1 MDMQRQLGLP
11 SQKPPPRRAAAAAD
25 LSAEWRRIECLC
37 ELLGQARRGT
47 TMDASQRQALHAL
60 QRRVDRLR
68 VGPAWRA
75 LTDLYGLDRLDQDL
89 VALALAPDVEP
100 RIGWLYQQL
109 QPGAAG
115 TGPNMSLMQ
124 ELLGIE
130 PAAAGDFHAR
140 AWPGSALQRS
150 SLVRMAGTHGD
161 CSLRPA
167 PRLHHALLG
176 WPLAERDIPGAQRLP
191 QVAGLKHEGLASGRH
206 GLVLAESCQQGLDEF
221 VLWVTQR
228 STVVGRWGAMPTG
241 GPLALFCGPPG
252 TGKTLAA
259 QTVAHTLGWPLYRV
273 DIGLLV
279 SKYIGETEKNLNAL
293 FDAAHGEPLLL
304 LFDEADALFGK
315 RGEVREAHD
324 RYANMEVGHLLTR
337 LERHEGPCVLTTNMR
352 QALDPAFTRR
362 FQVVVDF
369 GRPDANARA
378 ALWQLHLP
386 AHAPG
391 VSELDCQALG
401 ACVELTGGQI
411 RNAALHAAYL
421 AAGESAA
428 IDLPRIA
435 RSVWAE
441 LGKSGHE
448 RSTSGMGMLA
458 AHLPRSL
465 AHA

>member
-1 MDMQRQLGLP
+1 MQRQPRLP
-11 SQKPPPRRAAAAAD
+11 SQRPTARPAQAAPD
-25 LSAEWRRIECLC
+25 LGAEWQRIECLC
-37 ELLGQARRGT
+37 DLLVQARRGT
-47 TMDASQRQALHAL
+47 AIDAAQHQALRAL

-68 VGPAWRA
+68 SSPVWQA
-75 LTDLYGLDRLDQDL
+75 LADLHALDRLDQDL
-89 VALALAPDVEP
+89 LALALAPDVEP
-100 RIGWLYQQL
+100 RIAWLYQQL
-109 QPGAAG
+109 QAGAAG
-115 TGPNMSLMQ
+115 PGPGPGMTLMQ
-124 ELLGIE
+124 ELLGIT

-140 AWPGSALQRS
+140 ARAGSALQRS
-150 SLVRMAGTHGD
+150 GLVRVAGMHGD
-161 CSLRPA
+161 CSLQPT

-191 QVAGLKHEGLASGRH
+191 ATACRED
-206 GLVLAESCQQGLDEF
+206 LVLAEAGQQGLDEF

-228 STVVGRWGAMPTG
+228 STVVGLWGGKATG

-337 LERHEGPCVLTTNMR
+337 LERHQGPCVLTTNMR

-369 GRPDANARA
+369 ARPDASARA
-378 ALWQLHLP
+378 ALWRLHLP

-391 VSELDCQALG
+391 AAELDCQALG
-401 ACVELTGGQI
+401 AQVELTGGQI

-441 LGKSGHE
+441 LGKSGRE
-448 RSTSGMGMLA
+448 RTASSMGALA

-465 AHA
+465 GHA